1 MQIEWNVNAMS
12 QHTKVTPLYVAQN
25 EKQHVAIS
33 EKENKQDDGVKF
45 DIRLFEKTTQQAKHK
60 FTELDLWST
69 LKEKGVPMWII
80 LEILKKSHKEK
91 EQDATSAIQNTS
103 NTFEDVNEIRLNEVM

>member
-1 MQIEWNVNAMS
+1 MTGLNLI
-12 QHTKVTPLYVAQN
+12 
-25 EKQHVAIS
+25 
-33 EKENKQDDGVKF
+33 F
-45 DIRLFEKTTQQAKHK
+45 DCSKKTTQQAKHK

-80 LEILKKSHKEK
+80 LKILKKSHKEK